1 MFKRIGH
8 VIGWIGDTVGALF
21 VVAGVANYFQ
31 LYERIAGK
39 LSGHE
44 YAYDPVLVA
53 ELNFLVTNNVQH
65 VDDLRGDMLR
75 QYHWAESA
83 ARQTEIEKLL
93 IMLAIGI
100 AIFLFCRALRYIVA
114 G

>member
-21 VVAGVANYFQ
+21 VVAGVANYLQ
-31 LYERIAGK
+31 LYERIVGK

-53 ELNFLVTNNVQH
+53 ELNFLVTNNVQR
-65 VDDLRGDMLR
+65 VDDLRGD
-75 QYHWAESA
+75 HASA
-83 ARQTEIEKLL
+83 VSL
-93 IMLAIGI
+93 G
-100 AIFLFCRALRYIVA
+100 
-114 G
+114 